1 MANGIVLT
9 NAIRQNLLS
18 LQQTGELQ
26 GKIQERL
33 ATGKKVNSALDGPTN
48 FFTAAG
54 LNRRAS
60 DLSTILDGM
69 MNGIKT
75 LEAAD
80 KGMKGITQTVETM
93 RAYTRQARQDKSFKG
108 LSYTVDALA
117 IGTTAVKNLSISG
130 GAVGVTPVNVA
141 LNVADVG
148 GSVTTQKTTATY
160 TSPAA
165 ATAGTNTFAY
175 AASAVAFGGADTST
189 FAISVDGA
197 TPATTVTINQ
207 ARVQA
212 VGNNDS
218 TIDNITEFQAVLQ
231 GALFAAGVTGVNVT
245 NNGTNVTLTSA
256 TTGATSSVVI
266 SAATPNADGGGNT
279 NTLYGLANGAGTAG
293 TAADSLDITIN
304 GTAVSVPAGRTLA
317 QAVADINAQL
327 GASHAFEA
335 FDDGANRL
343 GVRAKV
349 AAATPLTIA
358 GTDVGLFAAVTG
370 GTPPTTVGSVRTVD
384 QLVATIN
391 NNPNLIGK
399 VKASNDGGKLHIDN
413 ISTEALTVVGATSS
427 AVSGLTGAANT
438 QTIGGNEVR
447 KSLIAQF
454 NELRQQLDRL
464 AEDANYNGVNLLKAD
479 KLKIAFNEVSTSILE
494 IEAKD
499 SNGVVRPINTGAAS
513 LNIVAAS
520 AAEFSDDVLLEAR
533 VEALGDA
540 LTKLQTQSS
549 AFGSSLS
556 IVQVRQEF
564 TKGMINTLEVGADSL
579 TLADSNEEG
588 ANLLALN
595 TRQQLAQTTLS
606 LAAQA
611 QQAVL
616 RLFG

>member
-1 MANGIVLT
+1 MSNGIVLT

-18 LQQTGELQ
+18 LQNTGELQ
-26 GKIQERL
+26 AKVQERL

-54 LNRRAS
+54 LNRRAG
-60 DLSTILDGM
+60 DLSTLLDGM

-93 RAYTRQARQDKSFKG
+93 RAYVRQARQDKSFKG
-108 LSYTVDALA
+108 VSLTHDA
-117 IGTTAVKNLSISG
+117 TTNFNTAAVTNLTFSG
-130 GAVGVTPVNVA
+130 GAVGTTPISIPLNTASPTDATLATAAIAGTYTGGTFTIQAAGLNGGNPVSIAIADDTTGANVA
-141 LNVADVG
+141 IAINNALDALTG
-148 GSVTTQKTTATY
+148 GDSGITATE
-160 TSPAA
+160 
-165 ATAGTNTFAY
+165 AG
-175 AASAVAFGGADTST
+175 
-189 FAISVDGA
+189 
-197 TPATTVTINQ
+197 
-207 ARVQA
+207 
-212 VGNNDS
+212 
-218 TIDNITEFQAVLQ
+218 
-231 GALFAAGVTGVNVT
+231 GV
-245 NNGTNVTLTSA
+245 VTLTN
-256 TTGATSSVVI
+256 I
-266 SAATPNADGGGNT
+266 SGRNMTVG
-279 NTLYGLANGAGTAG
+279 GTASVLTEFG
-293 TAADSLDITIN
+293 FTAGQASSN
-304 GTAVSVPAGRTLA
+304 GVP
-317 QAVADINAQL
+317 
-327 GASHAFEA
+327 
-335 FDDGANRL
+335 
-343 GVRAKV
+343 GVV
-349 AAATPLTIA
+349 Q
-358 GTDVGLFAAVTG
+358 
-370 GTPPTTVGSVRTVD
+370 TVD

-391 NNPNLIGK
+391 AHASLAGK

-413 ISTEALTVVGATSS
+413 ISTEALSVVGATST
-427 AVSGLTGAANT
+427 AVTGGTGTSNT
-438 QTIGGNEVR
+438 QSIGGNEVR

-454 NELRQQLDRL
+454 NELRTQLDRL
-464 AEDANYNGVNLLKAD
+464 AEDAGYNGVNLLKAD

-499 SNGVVRPINTGAAS
+499 SNGVVRPINTGATS

-520 AAEFSDDVLLEAR
+520 AAEFSDDLLLETR
-533 VEALGDA
+533 VERLGDA
-540 LTKLQTQSS
+540 LTMLQTQSS

-564 TKGMINTLEVGADSL
+564 TKGMINTLEVGADNL